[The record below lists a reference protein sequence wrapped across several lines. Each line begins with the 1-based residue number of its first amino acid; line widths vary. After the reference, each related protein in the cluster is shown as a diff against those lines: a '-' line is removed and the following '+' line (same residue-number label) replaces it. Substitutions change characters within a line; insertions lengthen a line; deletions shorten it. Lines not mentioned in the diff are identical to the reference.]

1 MTDDTTKPKA
11 PPGKPWPKGRSGNPR
26 GRPKGSGE
34 VAAVRAAIA
43 ARVPELLAAM
53 LERALAGDVQ
63 AARLLLERTVAP
75 LKAAEEPAPL
85 TMPRQG
91 SLSEQGRAVVQAAAD
106 GRIAPLQASALL
118 AGLGSLAKLVETD
131 ELTRRIEALE
141 GTRHAESE
149 DPT

>member
-1 MTDDTTKPKA
+1 MTDNTTKPKT
-11 PPGKPWPKGRSGNPR
+11 PRGKPWPRGVSGNPA
-26 GRPKGSGE
+26 GRRKGSGE

-63 AARLLLERTVAP
+63 AARLLLERAIAP

-85 TMPRQG
+85 AMPREG

-106 GRIAPLQASALL
+106 GRLAPLQASALL
-118 AGLGSLAKLVETD
+118 AGLGNLARLVETD

-141 GTRHAESE
+141 GARHAESE
-149 DPT
+149 GTD